1 MGVIRTLYD
10 GLEFTKFYFGRL
22 TVLLLALFIG
32 MSLLFSYMLY
42 QATVDNNVM
51 RGTILYNT
59 YIPITNAAISVLVA
73 MWFSSIALDNIK
85 LTKHKN
91 ADGSESFGIF
101 KESATVVPYEEKK

>member
-1 MGVIRTLYD
+1 MGVIRALYD
-10 GLEFTKFYFGRL
+10 GFEYTKFYFGRL

-42 QATVDNNVM
+42 QATIDNNVM

-73 MWFSSIALDNIK
+73 MWFSSIALDSVK

-91 ADGSESFGIF
+91 TDGSESYSLFNQ
-101 KESATVVPYEEKK
+101 SAKVVPYSEKK